1 VIDIPEMKS
10 EVGGR
15 PPHSHSPFEREAS
28 MVERLSNAPKTSLAK
43 QLVRFGVVGA
53 INTIIDLA
61 ILNLLIG
68 FTGTGRTGAMYA
80 VFKTIAFAC
89 AVLNSY
95 LLNRAWTFQRVGKKT
110 QIIEGSQ
117 FLFISLLG
125 ALVNVGSSSYVATYA
140 HPTWSVNPKLWPSM
154 AALVGTAF
162 SLGFNFIGYKFWV
175 FTHPNSKSAD

>member
-1 VIDIPEMKS
+1 
-10 EVGGR
+10 
-15 PPHSHSPFEREAS
+15 
-28 MVERLSNAPKTSLAK
+28 MVERLSSVPRTSLAK

-68 FTGTGRTGAMYA
+68 ITGTGRSGAMYA
-80 VFKTIAFAC
+80 LFKAIAFSC

-95 LLNRAWTFQRVGKKT
+95 LLNRAWTFQSVGKKT
-110 QIIEGSQ
+110 QIVEGSQ

-125 ALVNVGSSSYVATYA
+125 ALVNVGSSWYVATYA

-175 FTHPNSKSAD
+175 FTHRGSKS